1 MFQLRKSKCSKGF
14 ESKRFTISVAW
25 VVNCGEKFDDCSCA
39 NKWEWISVNSSQIG
53 LVSRRWEK
61 PVGHSKLH
69 LFGCKAY
76 KHKKNIKIINC
87 YTTLNSDI
95 LISMMAT
102 LQKKKTSWAGSESL
116 WGDKRSLERSGFIML
131 QFLILSS
138 LRFKCGKSGVCAR
151 VRWCLEWQSVI

>member
-1 MFQLRKSKCSKGF
+1 MFWKFWKWKINMLIAQ
-14 ESKRFTISVAW
+14 
-25 VVNCGEKFDDCSCA
+25 VVNRGEKVSNGGCA

-61 PVGHSKLH
+61 PVGYSKLH

-116 WGDKRSLERSGFIML
+116 WGDKRSLECSGFIML

-138 LRFKCGKSGVCAR
+138 LNLTFGLNAAR
-151 VRWCLEWQSVI
+151 VECVLELDGAWSGNLSFKS